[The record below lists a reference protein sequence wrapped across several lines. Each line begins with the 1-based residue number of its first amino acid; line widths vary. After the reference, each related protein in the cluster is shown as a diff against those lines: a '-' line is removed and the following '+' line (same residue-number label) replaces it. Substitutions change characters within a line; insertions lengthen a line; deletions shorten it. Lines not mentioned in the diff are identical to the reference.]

1 MAVSRQYL
9 EFVLDQLGSVRAVR
23 SRRMFS
29 GVGFYAGE
37 LFFAI
42 ASDDTL
48 FFKVNDDT
56 RADYE
61 REGMKP
67 FCPFEDDSKAMR
79 GYYELPSRA
88 LEDNEELSSWMARA
102 IAVAATAAAARRSRP
117 GGSAKATRPRKSPA
131 PGARS
136 RG

>member
-1 MAVSRQYL
+1 MAVSSQYL
-9 EFVLDQLGSVRAVR
+9 QFLLDQLGSVRAVR

-42 ASDDTL
+42 ASDDSL
-48 FFKVNDDT
+48 YFKVNDET

-67 FCPFEDDSKAMR
+67 FCPFKDDTKAMR

-88 LEDNEELSSWMARA
+88 LEDSEELALWMARA
-102 IAVAATAAAARRSRP
+102 IAVAAASQAAKPRRRTAS
-117 GGSAKATRPRKSPA
+117 RPRKSGPLQKR
-131 PGARS
+131 PRT
-136 RG
+136 

>member
-1 MAVSRQYL
+1 MGVSRQYL
-9 EFVLDQLGSVRAVR
+9 DFLLDQLGAVRAVR

-48 FFKVNDDT
+48 FFKVNDTT

-67 FCPFEDDSKAMR
+67 FCPLEDDTKAMR
-79 GYYELPSRA
+79 GYYELPPRV
-88 LEDNEELSSWMARA
+88 LEDPEELGVWLRRA
-102 IAVAATAAAARRSRP
+102 IAVAAASQAAKQRRRTASRP
-117 GGSAKATRPRKSPA
+117 GRSAPSQKRPRT
-131 PGARS
+131 
-136 RG
+136 

>member
-23 SRRMFS
+23 SRRMFGS
-29 GVGFYAGE
+29 VGFYAGE

-42 ASDDTL
+42 ASDDAL
-48 FFKVNDDT
+48 YFKVNDET

-67 FCPFEDDSKAMR
+67 FCPFEDDTKAMR
-79 GYYELPSRA
+79 GYYELPSRV
-88 LEDNEELSSWMARA
+88 LEDLEELAAWLRRA
-102 IAVAATAAAARRSRP
+102 LAVAAASQAATQRRRTVSRP
-117 GGSAKATRPRKSPA
+117 GKSAPLRRHPRT
-131 PGARS
+131 
-136 RG
+136 

>member
-1 MAVSRQYL
+1 MAVSSQYL

-48 FFKVNDDT
+48 FFKVNDET
-56 RADYE
+56 RAHYE

-67 FCPFEDDSKAMR
+67 FCPFEDDTKAMR

-88 LEDNEELSSWMARA
+88 LEDSEELALWMARA
-102 IAVAATAAAARRSRP
+102 IAVAAASQAAKPRRRTAS
-117 GGSAKATRPRKSPA
+117 RPRKSA
-131 PGARS
+131 PLQKRP
-136 RG
+136 RT